1 MSNEKEKMSDLAAL
15 EMTEKRLEELERR
28 VYGTGSGDSA
38 NTRKDEFSTPLVP
51 KLAGKVLLHKYSR
64 NFIWVFIILI
74 LICPNL
80 TLLS

>member
-51 KLAGKVLLHKYSR
+51 KLAGKCYYISIV
-64 NFIWVFIILI
+64 FIGVFIILI

>member
-28 VYGTGSGDSA
+28 VYGNGSGDSA

-51 KLAGKVLLHKYSR
+51 KLAGKCYYYIS
-64 NFIWVFIILI
+64 IVFIGVFFI

>member
-28 VYGTGSGDSA
+28 VYGSGSGDSA

-51 KLAGKVLLHKYSR
+51 KLAGKVLLHKYNLHLLGIYHFDLPEF
-64 NFIWVFIILI
+64 NFAL
-74 LICPNL
+74 
-80 TLLS
+80 